1 MSKKQKP
8 SPKVKAAK
16 PPFNRLPF
24 ISMGIIAVVA
34 LALYAQTLG
43 FNFVYHDDDTMIVNN
58 TAVLQN
64 ATLKTAFTTDAWFRE
79 QAIELYRPWQSL
91 TYIIDYKL
99 WQTKPTG
106 YHLHNVLV
114 FVAALLLLYQFLQ
127 SIKFTERWA
136 LLLTL
141 FYATHYLFAHTV
153 SWIPARGDL
162 YLAAFGLA
170 AALQFL
176 KYMRTPAV
184 SALLL
189 ANVILFLALL
199 AKETAIV
206 ILPAVMLLRWA
217 ELKFDFKQLKNVVG
231 IWVLPSLLPIGLYLA
246 MRHNAIAQMGYV
258 SLSGGLYNLPVIPES
273 VFKFFVPYGF
283 CVLPGYTTALTIA
296 GSVVMVIM
304 LAGIFLLRKTENIYL
319 LLTGFA
325 MFLLA
330 LFPSLFYKPNFSG
343 FAYDYLDHRM
353 FFAGIGLLVFTGAL
367 LTAFP
372 TREKILQYVL
382 MGLCLVE
389 AGFSFM
395 YQTNYADY
403 HHYYQN
409 GMQCNPKSALAML
422 NYGILLRVRENKFQE
437 SANVLNK
444 GIQVYP
450 DSMIF
455 VNELAGDYFR
465 MGKLDSMLY
474 AAQQLAKYPGWQYE
488 ALVYKG
494 IYYSEKQMLDSAIS
508 TFSEA
513 IAIKREKPDSYYN
526 RSKLYRRLNNV
537 NAAIADLDE
546 AIRLN
551 PNYAEALFERGN
563 IFGNLGYFD
572 KAATDFERCV
582 AVQPTNRDAYFYL
595 GQAYIFSN
603 RKVQG
608 CAALQQAA
616 DMGQP
621 DAAAKIGQLCR

>member
-8 SPKVKAAK
+8 TPKPKATTNT
-16 PPFNRLPF
+16 FSWLPY
-24 ISMGIIAVVA
+24 IHMAVIAIVA
-34 LALYAQTLG
+34 FALYAQTLG
-43 FNFVYHDDDTMIVNN
+43 FDFVYHDDDTMIVNN

-91 TYIIDYKL
+91 TYIFDYKL
-99 WQTKPTG
+99 WQAKPTG

-114 FVAALLLLYQFLQ
+114 FIAGLLLLYHFLQ
-127 SIKFTERWA
+127 RIHFSRQWA

-162 YLAAFGLA
+162 YLTAFGLA
-170 AALQFL
+170 TALLFL
-176 KYMRTPAV
+176 SYMQKP
-184 SALLL
+184 SAKTLVLANVLLLL
-189 ANVILFLALL
+189 ALF

-206 ILPAVMLLRWA
+206 ILPVVMLLRWV
-217 ELKFDFKQLKNVVG
+217 ELKFDFKQLKSVVG

-246 MRHNAIAQMGYV
+246 MRHNAIAQMPYV
-258 SLSGGLYNLPVIPES
+258 SFGGGLYNLPVIPES
-273 VFKFFVPYGF
+273 VFKFFVPYVF
-283 CVLPGYTTALTIA
+283 CVLPGYTSVLTIA
-296 GSVVMVIM
+296 GSIVIALMVAAIV
-304 LAGIFLLRKTENIYL
+304 LLRKTENIHL
-319 LLTGFA
+319 LLAGLA

-353 FFAGIGLLVFTGAL
+353 FFAGIGLLVFVGAL
-367 LTAFP
+367 LTSFP

-382 MGLCLVE
+382 MGLCVVE

-395 YQTNYADY
+395 YQPNYTDY

-422 NYGILLRVRENKFQE
+422 NYGILLRVRENKLQE
-437 SANVLNK
+437 SADVLHQ
-444 GIQVYP
+444 GLQVYP
-450 DSMIF
+450 DSMMF
-455 VNELAGDYFR
+455 MNELAGDYFR
-465 MGKLDSMLY
+465 MGKLDSMFN
-474 AAQQLAKYPGWQYE
+474 AAQQMAKYPGWQYE

-494 IYYSEKQMLDSAIS
+494 IYYSEKQQLD
-508 TFSEA
+508 TA
-513 IAIKREKPDSYYN
+513 IATFGNAIVVKPEKPDGYLN
-526 RSKLYRRLNNV
+526 RAKLYRKQNNI
-537 NAAIADLDE
+537 NSAMADLDE

-551 PNYAEALFERGN
+551 PGYADALFERGN
-563 IFGNLGYFD
+563 VFGNLGYFD
-572 KAATDFERCV
+572 KAAADFERCV

-621 DAAAKIGQLCR
+621 DAAAKMGQLCR